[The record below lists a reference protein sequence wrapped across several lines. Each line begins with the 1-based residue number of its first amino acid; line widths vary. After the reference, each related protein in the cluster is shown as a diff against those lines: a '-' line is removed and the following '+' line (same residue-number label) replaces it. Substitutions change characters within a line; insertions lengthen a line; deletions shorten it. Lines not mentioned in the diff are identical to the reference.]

1 VLVLF
6 IRRNTDFY
14 GTIIIQVP
22 KGSLARYA
30 MATLLDLAILFLV
43 IALIAYVVGAKGVA
57 GFTMEI
63 AKIIIVVFL
72 ILFVLSLVFGYGFNM

>member
-1 VLVLF
+1 
-6 IRRNTDFY
+6 
-14 GTIIIQVP
+14 
-22 KGSLARYA
+22 

>member
-1 VLVLF
+1 
-6 IRRNTDFY
+6 
-14 GTIIIQVP
+14 
-22 KGSLARYA
+22 

-43 IALIAYVVGAKGVA
+43 IALIAYVVGAKVVA

>member
-1 VLVLF
+1 MLGL
-6 IRRNTDFY
+6 
-14 GTIIIQVP
+14 G
-22 KGSLARYA
+22 
-30 MATLLDLAILFLV
+30 ILFLI

-72 ILFVLSLVFGYGFNM
+72 ILFVLSLIFGYAY

>member
-1 VLVLF
+1 
-6 IRRNTDFY
+6 
-14 GTIIIQVP
+14 
-22 KGSLARYA
+22 
-30 MATLLDLAILFLV
+30 MATLLDLGILFLV
-43 IALIAYVVGAKGVA
+43 IALIAYIVGAKGVA